1 MRATTP
7 AMRGFSVLTA
17 ACMLVTMLGSSHAR
31 LRVPSVQTH
40 GHSGRAFGFEGPS
53 YPMRISSSQPSANAA
68 SPCTSAAVTDTA
80 LRNPPAMRTKQPQ
93 LCDASVAQTSGY
105 IDLDDETH
113 VFFWHFSSRQRQ
125 ASGFN
130 GTRDSVPLVFWF
142 SGGPGCSS
150 QIANWQENGPCTYV
164 PSEPFDAAMSDD
176 ARKKLPHEVR
186 RNAWAWN
193 SVADIVYVDQPV
205 GTGFSHGAAPNST
218 EAAADTAWRAMQ
230 AVYAHLA
237 ADARARGDHAIDRVA
252 LFGESYA
259 GRYIP
264 VFAEYAWHMNG
275 LVRASADLRA
285 RGFVE
290 LPLLGVGIGNGLYDY
305 AAQAPTYHT
314 IACQSSYPALFSPH
328 QCAHLKNTVN
338 PACARA
344 TQACYA
350 DNPGPASSAL
360 AMRAN
365 DTCVGLSPEPWR
377 TSAKCTAADV
387 ACNAAL
393 GWTTMVSTYDVRPG
407 ARLVPDDYVA
417 YLRSAEFAQAVGV
430 DDGVVY
436 DECSDAVFD
445 GFSASADEVSRS
457 AVASLEFLLDAGV
470 PVLLYSG
477 DADFICNWYGTLKV
491 ARALQWGGRERFRD
505 AQPSTWAWPTK
516 SGRRV
521 DAGQLTQVDNLAF
534 LRVYE
539 AGHEV
544 PYYQPQASLYM
555 LAQFLAKQRLW

>member
-1 MRATTP
+1 M
-7 AMRGFSVLTA
+7 
-17 ACMLVTMLGSSHAR
+17 
-31 LRVPSVQTH
+31 QTH
-40 GHSGRAFGFEGPS
+40 GHSGRAFSFEGPT
-53 YPMRISSSQPSANAA
+53 YPIRISSSSSQSTNKANT
-68 SPCTSAAVTDTA
+68 CTSSAITNTS
-80 LRNPPAMRTKQPQ
+80 LRNPPAMRTKNPQ
-93 LCDASVAQTSGY
+93 LCDSSVPQTSGY

-113 VFFWHFSSRQRQ
+113 VFFWHFGSRQRL

-130 GTRDSVPLVFWF
+130 STTDSVPLVFWF

-164 PSEPFDAAMSDD
+164 PSQEFDTSISDEE
-176 ARKKLPHEVR
+176 RKKLAHEVK

-193 SVADIVYVDQPV
+193 NVADVVYIDQPV
-205 GTGFSHGAAPNST
+205 GTGFSHGTAPNST

-230 AVYAHLA
+230 AVYAKLS
-237 ADARARGDHAIDRVA
+237 DEARGRSDHAIDRVA
-252 LFGESYA
+252 LFGESYG

-264 VFAEYAWHMNG
+264 VFAEYTWHMNQR
-275 LVRASADLRA
+275 VRESADLRT

-290 LPLLGVGIGNGLYDY
+290 LPLLGIGIGNGLYDY

-314 IACQSSYPALFSPH
+314 IACESTYPALFTRR
-328 QCAHLKNTVN
+328 QCTHLKNVVN
-338 PACARA
+338 PQCESAM
-344 TQACYA
+344 QACYKDA
-350 DNPGPASSAL
+350 QPVNSAL
-360 AMRAN
+360 SMRSNA
-365 DTCVGLSPEPWR
+365 TCVDLQAEPWR
-377 TSAKCTAADV
+377 KSAVCANADRT
-387 ACNAAL
+387 CNEAL
-393 GWTTMVSTYDVRPG
+393 GLTTMVSTYDVRPG
-407 ARLVPDDYVA
+407 ARLVPDDYVE
-417 YLRSAEFAQAVGV
+417 YLRTGEFTSAVGV
-430 DDGVVY
+430 DDNVVRY
-436 DECSDAVFD
+436 EECSDDVFD
-445 GFSASADEVSRS
+445 GFSATGDEVSRS
-457 AVASLEFLLDAGV
+457 AVAALEFLLDARV

-491 ARALQWGGRERFRD
+491 AKALQWQGQTKFRETRPV
-505 AQPSTWAWPTK
+505 AWAWPAK